1 MRENGTIWVK
11 SISKIKL
18 ILLFLD
24 LNYILF
30 FIRFLPQRIK
40 NRSPQSLNRYSKRI
54 DTNEQM
60 QINKRGQ
67 DNMIEFVKMLPDECI
82 IELSERWFCGK
93 R

>member
-1 MRENGTIWVK
+1 MRENGITWVK
-11 SISKIKL
+11 SISKV

-40 NRSPQSLNRYSKRI
+40 NRSPQSLNRYHSKRI
-54 DTNEQM
+54 DTNERM
-60 QINKRGQ
+60 ENTKRGQ
-67 DNMIEFVKMLPDECI
+67 ENMIEFVKILPDECI